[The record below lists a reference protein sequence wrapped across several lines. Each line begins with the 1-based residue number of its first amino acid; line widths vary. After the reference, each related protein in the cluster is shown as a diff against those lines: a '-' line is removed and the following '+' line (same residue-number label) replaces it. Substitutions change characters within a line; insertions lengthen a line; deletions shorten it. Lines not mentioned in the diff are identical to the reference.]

1 MGQHMAVLTAYYY
14 LRSVISV
21 VGQPQERRAQQ
32 LGISTTQLL
41 GLTLAGR
48 ITYVNI
54 GFGLRQVTRRYTP
67 EGVEFVRVN
76 RIRDSP
82 PAPISKTFNMSQHMQ
97 GLNPWALWQAAGAS
111 DGVNQGH
118 AERKKPA
125 LRIGRLA
132 ASRRLFQRY
141 PMVATIRVA
150 TREVSIQ

>member
-97 GLNPWALWQAAGAS
+97 GLKPMGFMAGS
-111 DGVNQGH
+111 
-118 AERKKPA
+118 
-125 LRIGRLA
+125 GRV
-132 ASRRLFQRY
+132 RRS
-141 PMVATIRVA
+141 
-150 TREVSIQ
+150 ESGSC